1 MILSD
6 CENEETQSCV
16 SGSAMPARQSWFVA
30 KCRTSRGSNFDL
42 PVLDLSAGG
51 ILVETGF
58 RAFNVGERVL
68 VRLPNL
74 SAIPAEVV
82 WIEENTGGIAFEQLL
97 HESVLEHLMASGA
110 CRT

>member
-1 MILSD
+1 MIRSD
-6 CENEETQSCV
+6 CENEATQPCV
-16 SGSAMPARQSWFVA
+16 YGSATPARQPWFVA

-58 RAFNVGERVL
+58 HAFNVGERVL

-82 WIEENTGGIAFEQLL
+82 WIEENNAGIAFEQLL
-97 HESVLEHLMASGA
+97 HGAVLEHLMASGA
-110 CRT
+110 SRT